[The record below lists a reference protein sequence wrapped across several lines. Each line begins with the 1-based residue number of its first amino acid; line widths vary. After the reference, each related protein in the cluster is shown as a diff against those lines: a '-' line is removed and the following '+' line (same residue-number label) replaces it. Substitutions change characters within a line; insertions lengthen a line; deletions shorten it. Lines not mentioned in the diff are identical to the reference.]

1 MIYLIEIRA
10 ETDLMCNTN
19 RFRPPKY
26 EFLDGN
32 LFVFHMIHMKS
43 RVPWPPRRPPI
54 MYVVIGSFSHELQM
68 IYVAGARTA
77 EIRRFQ
83 GFTWFRVSALTEPPK
98 RTYAIQMTYVV
109 IGSFSHELQIIST
122 TEI

>member
-32 LFVFHMIHMKS
+32 LFVFHMRS
-43 RVPWPPRRPPI
+43 RASSPPRRPPM

-77 EIRRFQ
+77 EIRRFR
-83 GFTWFRVSALTEPPK
+83 GFTGFRVYALTEPPK
-98 RTYAIQMTYVV
+98 RTYAIHMTYVV

>member
-1 MIYLIEIRA
+1 M
-10 ETDLMCNTN
+10 
-19 RFRPPKY
+19 
-26 EFLDGN
+26 
-32 LFVFHMIHMKS
+32 
-43 RVPWPPRRPPI
+43 

-77 EIRRFQ
+77 EIRRFR
-83 GFTWFRVSALTEPPK
+83 GFTGFRVYALTEPPK